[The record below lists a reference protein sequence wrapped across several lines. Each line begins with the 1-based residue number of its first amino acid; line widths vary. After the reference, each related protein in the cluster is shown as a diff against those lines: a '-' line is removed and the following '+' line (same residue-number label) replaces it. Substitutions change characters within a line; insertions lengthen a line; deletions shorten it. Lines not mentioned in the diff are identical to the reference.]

1 MSMTYHAQRLT
12 TNVGKVHG
20 PRKETSVDGSSSETQ
35 RLMRQTRCS
44 HIGKASG
51 RAVHHE
57 ARFTCLEKNWQPTLE
72 VAQEE
77 VATPKASTPTSKGLM
92 LEVEYTGV

>member
-1 MSMTYHAQRLT
+1 MSL
-12 TNVGKVHG
+12 G
-20 PRKETSVDGSSSETQ
+20 KETNGESSSKTSVSV
-35 RLMRQTRCS
+35 RRCS

-51 RAVHHE
+51 RPVHHE
-57 ARFTCLEKNWQPTLE
+57 ARVTCLEKNWQPTLE

-92 LEVEYTGV
+92 LEVEYTREYSIAW